1 MKDVKNNRQLNTLG
15 LWCRQI
21 RERRGKRQSD
31 VAKELDLTPQSISL
45 FENGRLDSIYILSW
59 YIENGLDL
67 SGGMK
72 IWQA

>member
-1 MKDVKNNRQLNTLG
+1 MKDVKKNRQLYTLG
-15 LWCRQI
+15 LLCRQI
-21 RERRGKRQSD
+21 RGLTGKKQSE
-31 VAKELDLTPQSISL
+31 VAKDLDLTPQSISL

>member
-1 MKDVKNNRQLNTLG
+1 MKDVKKNRQLYTLG
-15 LWCRQI
+15 LLCRQI
-21 RERRGKRQSD
+21 RELAGKKQSD
-31 VAKELDLTPQSISL
+31 IAKDLDLTPQSISL

-59 YIENGLDL
+59 YIEHGLDL